1 MLKKILIALGLVGI
15 IALGGVFYGYQ
26 KLNNLAEHKITAQP
40 DQLFVLER
48 GVSSTKLA
56 TLLEE
61 QGIVTHDDSELL
73 PYLMRLHPELSKFKA
88 GAYSLNGLTTVKDLL
103 AHLSSGKEVQLN
115 VQFIEGRTFKAWREQ
130 LSQAKYLQQTLKDK
144 SEKEIAELLG
154 IPHEKMEGWIAPDT
168 YSYTPNS
175 TDLALLKR
183 AYQKQKTAL
192 EQAWQNKSEN
202 LPLANPYE
210 MLILA
215 SIVEKETG
223 VAGERP
229 QVASVFINRLR
240 IKMRLQTDP
249 TVIYGMGDRY
259 DGNIRRKDLEEV
271 TPYNTYQID
280 GLPPTPIAMP
290 SEASIKA
297 VANPDDTPYLYFVA
311 DGTGGH
317 KFSRTLSEHNKAVQ
331 EWIQIERKR
340 KNNQSNEQ
348 KK

>member
-1 MLKKILIALGLVGI
+1 MLKKILIALGLAGV
-15 IALGGVFYGYQ
+15 IACGGLFYGYQ
-26 KLNNLAEHKITAQP
+26 KLNSLAEHQITTQP

-48 GVSSTKLA
+48 GVSSQKLA

-61 QGIVTHDDSELL
+61 QGIVTHDDADLL
-73 PYLMRLHPELSKFKA
+73 PYLMRLYPELSKFKA
-88 GAYSLNGLTTVKDLL
+88 GTYSLNGLTTVKDLL

-115 VQFIEGRTFKAWREQ
+115 VQLIEGRTFKAWREQ
-130 LSQAKYLQQTLKDK
+130 LTQAKYLQQTLKDK
-144 SEKEIAELLG
+144 SEKEIAELLD

-183 AYQKQKTAL
+183 AYQKQKTTL
-192 EQAWQNKSEN
+192 EQAWQNRAEN

-223 VAGERP
+223 IASERS

-249 TVIYGMGDRY
+249 TVIYGMGDSY
-259 DGNIRRKDLEEV
+259 DGNIRRKDLEEY

-280 GLPPTPIAMP
+280 GLPPTPITMP

-297 VANPDDTPYLYFVA
+297 VANPDNTSYLYFVA

-340 KNNQSNEQ
+340 KNEQ
-348 KK
+348 K

>member
-1 MLKKILIALGLVGI
+1 MLKKILIALGLAGV
-15 IALGGVFYGYQ
+15 IACGGLFYGYQ
-26 KLNNLAEHKITAQP
+26 KLTSLAEHPITVQP
-40 DQLFVLER
+40 NQLFVLEK
-48 GVSSTKLA
+48 GVSSQKLA
-56 TLLEE
+56 ALLEE
-61 QGIVTHDDSELL
+61 QGIVTHDDADLI
-73 PYLMRLHPELSKFKA
+73 PYLMRLYPELSKFKA
-88 GAYSLNGLTTVKDLL
+88 GAYSLAGLTTVKDLL

-115 VQFIEGRTFKAWREQ
+115 VQFIEGKTFKIWREQ
-130 LSQAKYLQQTLKDK
+130 LAKADYLQHTLQGK
-144 SEKEIAELLG
+144 SEKEIADLLG
-154 IPHEKMEGWIAPDT
+154 IPHEKIEGWIAPDT
-168 YSYTPNS
+168 YNYTPNS

-183 AYQKQKTAL
+183 AYQKQKMAL
-192 EQAWQNKSEN
+192 EQAWKNRAEN
-202 LPLANPYE
+202 LPLATPYE

-223 VAGERP
+223 IATERP

-240 IKMRLQTDP
+240 NNMRLQTDP

-259 DGNIRRKDLEEV
+259 NGNIRRKDLEEA

-297 VANPDDTPYLYFVA
+297 VANPDNTPYLYFVA

-317 KFSRTLSEHNKAVQ
+317 KFSKTLNEHNKAVA

-340 KNNQSNEQ
+340 KNEQ
-348 KK
+348 K

>member
-1 MLKKILIALGLVGI
+1 MLKKILIALSLAGVIACGGL
-15 IALGGVFYGYQ
+15 FYGYQ
-26 KLNNLAEHKITAQP
+26 KLNSLAEHQITAQP
-40 DQLFVLER
+40 DQLFILEK
-48 GVSSTKLA
+48 GISSHRLA
-56 TLLEE
+56 GLLKE
-61 QGIVTHDDSELL
+61 QGIITHNDADLL

-88 GAYSLNGLTTVKDLL
+88 GAYSLNNLATVKDLL
-103 AHLSSGKEVQLN
+103 AHLNSGKEVQLN
-115 VQFIEGRTFKAWREQ
+115 VQFIEGRTFQNGYEQ
-130 LSQAKYLQQTLKDK
+130 LSKANYLQQTLQDK

-154 IPHEKMEGWIAPDT
+154 IPYTKIEGWIAPDT
-168 YSYTPNS
+168 YRYTPNS

-183 AYQKQKTAL
+183 AYQRQKTIL
-192 EQAWQNKSEN
+192 ENAWQNRAEN

-223 VAGERP
+223 IASERP
-229 QVASVFINRLR
+229 KIASVFINRLR

-249 TVIYGMGDRY
+249 TVIYGMGNRY

-271 TPYNTYQID
+271 TLYNTYQID

-297 VANPDDTPYLYFVA
+297 VANPDYTPYLYFVA

-317 KFSRTLSEHNKAVQ
+317 KFSKTLKDHNKAVQ